1 MNGRTALCCRLVPS
15 TWPLEKAVLMAVIP
29 AERIRQQISF
39 LFIFQCEILAQV
51 WASVQEWFWH
61 DV

>member
-1 MNGRTALCCRLVPS
+1 
-15 TWPLEKAVLMAVIP
+15 MAVIP